1 MRQFELIVEE
11 YTMEFELPMLKCDII
26 ELEEQKIA

>member
-11 YTMEFELPMLKCDII
+11 YTMEFELSMLKCDII